1 MRKAWTRTLPGGS
14 VEPVPF
20 PVPLPAPAMSDHPS
34 PAPVPFNAPDPLVCN
49 GAALRKAT
57 RRVSQLYDAVLAP
70 CGLKVSQY
78 SILVHIARA
87 GTPSMTDLARAMVLD
102 RSALAHNLKPLER
115 DGYVQTSRDP
125 LDGRSRRVA
134 LTEKGRAKLTE
145 SRRLWKEAQRRFEAA
160 YGAERAAALRRSL
173 ADIFSEEFA
182 LAFSRG

>member
-1 MRKAWTRTLPGGS
+1 
-14 VEPVPF
+14 
-20 PVPLPAPAMSDHPS
+20 MSDEQPS
-34 PAPVPFNAPDPLVCN
+34 VSAASVAPDPLVCN

-57 RRVSQLYDAVLAP
+57 RRVSQLYDTVLAP
-70 CGLKVSQY
+70 CGLKVSQH

-87 GTPSMTDLARAMVLD
+87 GSPSMTDLARIMVLD

-115 DGYVQTSRDP
+115 DGYVQMSRDP

-134 LTEKGRAKLTE
+134 LTDAGRAKLAE
-145 SRRLWKEAQRRFEAA
+145 SKRLWKDAQRRFEAA

-173 ADIFSEEFA
+173 ADIFSDEFA